1 MVGNKLTAP
10 RFHGCTDGART
21 TVQWTLTSLVPLR
34 TKPFCVETPTGD
46 LKRRLVSI
54 TNQLHARIIVSAPR
68 GLPVQQKTDPK
79 LTSKMTNLENIIT
92 NLHSSMHSARNPGG
106 STEREPQVLVHLDGV
121 TNRVKIIEQI
131 PVSKEVAEGISTSSC
146 SSSSTSSTR
155 SSETSADLPQLLK
168 ASTEWDEFRK
178 LRLQDKT
185 LWVDGNDYPV
195 VCSQR
200 LQKRRSPTSEPCST
214 GGNNSKQ
221 RRRSL
226 PKTEPPSDV
235 TRTSPRKRRLS
246 EPDVDTEPKLYPKR
260 NVFIDSEN
268 NGCTEVN
275 LLHKPNVTETETA
288 LINSKDNPCGNETES
303 SGYTAEKTDA
313 RGGLASKS
321 RRMVKRV
328 LKDDFIYF

>member
-1 MVGNKLTAP
+1 M
-10 RFHGCTDGART
+10 
-21 TVQWTLTSLVPLR
+21 QWTLTSLVPLR

-68 GLPVQQKTDPK
+68 GLPMQQKTDPK

-92 NLHSSMHSARNPGG
+92 NLRSSMHSARITGG
-106 STEREPQVLVHLDGV
+106 SAEREPQVLVHLDGV

-185 LWVDGNDYPV
+185 LWVDGADYPV

-200 LQKRRSPTSEPCST
+200 SQRRKSPTSEPCST
-214 GGNNSKQ
+214 SGNNSKQ

-235 TRTSPRKRRLS
+235 IRTSPRKRRLS
-246 EPDVDTEPKLYPKR
+246 EPDIDTEPKLLPKR
-260 NVFIDSEN
+260 NTFSDPEN

-275 LLHKPNVTETETA
+275 LHHKPNVTETETA
-288 LINSKDNPCGNETES
+288 MINSKDNPCGNETES
-303 SGYTAEKTDA
+303 SGHTAEKTDA